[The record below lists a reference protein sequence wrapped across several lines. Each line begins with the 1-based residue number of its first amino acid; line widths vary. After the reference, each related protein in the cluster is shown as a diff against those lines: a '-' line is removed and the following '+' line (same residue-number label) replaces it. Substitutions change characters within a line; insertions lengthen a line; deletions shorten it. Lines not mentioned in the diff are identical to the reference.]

1 MEVPP
6 SSSQSGGL
14 FITPAQYNFM
24 TAERE
29 LLRQQ
34 GCFSGDQRPRTS
46 CAYLPMDIS
55 DGQLKLQFYNFKKDL
70 QAARELVNNMK
81 VARQATLRTPTTT
94 TKRPVIMAVLSKL
107 TSDLPDLAILAII
120 SQMNLEDR
128 FKRSPGLS

>member
-1 MEVPP
+1 MAVSTKTSFANEIHPLFLPDWEMEVPP

-70 QAARELVNNMK
+70 QAARELLNNMK
-81 VARQATLRTPTTT
+81 VAR
-94 TKRPVIMAVLSKL
+94 KR
-107 TSDLPDLAILAII
+107 
-120 SQMNLEDR
+120 R
-128 FKRSPGLS
+128 